1 MCHINDGFSTCEI
14 NTKDIFLES
23 DLWLWRL
30 GFPVHSVYNPEKNP
44 QPGEQPADSRYN
56 SWAGGQ
62 TTPIHHWE
70 FPSSG
75 HTDSLLDT
83 LGKWATLS
91 VKPVAV
97 FAVPPDEKQVVAAV
111 AMDGNRLIV
120 GTSTCQ

>member
-1 MCHINDGFSTCEI
+1 VAMKAWFS
-14 NTKDIFLES
+14 
-23 DLWLWRL
+23 
-30 GFPVHSVYNPEKNP
+30 VHSVCNPEKNP

>member
-1 MCHINDGFSTCEI
+1 MMEIYINDGFSTCEI

-23 DLWLWRL
+23 DLWIWRL
-30 GFPVHSVYNPEKNP
+30 GFPFIPFAILRKIRNRVN
-44 QPGEQPADSRYN
+44 
-56 SWAGGQ
+56 
-62 TTPIHHWE
+62 
-70 FPSSG
+70 
-75 HTDSLLDT
+75 SLLIPGFFQLGWWTNHTHSSLGISLIGAHWFT

-97 FAVPPDEKQVVAAV
+97 FAVPPGEKQVVAAV